1 MYEPSATEK
10 VKAFGKRHWKKIAGV
25 AGGLAIGATVLLL
38 KKDSDDGF
46 DGEIIEGH
54 FEELANTVSNTVQN
68 VADTVVETVEE
79 IGSNPAFFSV
89 RIFFMPYYERRY
101 DQYGSD
107 EKLFKLFY
115 RIVLVISMGVSV
127 VYVIDKL
134 FGLFRRD

>member
-1 MYEPSATEK
+1 MNKQQQVKKQVEVVAEVAEEVKVVPEATEIEIVYEPSATEK

-79 IGSNPAFFSV
+79 IG
-89 RIFFMPYYERRY
+89 E
-101 DQYGSD
+101 
-107 EKLFKLFY
+107 
-115 RIVLVISMGVSV
+115 
-127 VYVIDKL
+127 
-134 FGLFRRD
+134 

>member
-1 MYEPSATEK
+1 MNKQNQQVKKQVEVVAEEVKVVPEPTEIEIVYEPSATEK

-79 IGSNPAFFSV
+79 IG
-89 RIFFMPYYERRY
+89 E
-101 DQYGSD
+101 
-107 EKLFKLFY
+107 
-115 RIVLVISMGVSV
+115 
-127 VYVIDKL
+127 
-134 FGLFRRD
+134 